1 MTKYIH
7 GFRVKQAQGAPEKK
21 IEKIPDTKL
30 RGIPEPVVVWKSPE
44 DHPKNENPVLGVTET
59 KAGKRS
65 YAIVSF
71 KGGEWKGTAAKVVA
85 WMDLPLM
92 PA

>member
-1 MTKYIH
+1 MTRFIH
-7 GFRVKQAQGAPEKK
+7 GFRVKQAQKAPEKK
-21 IEKIPDTKL
+21 MEPPKEIQTWID
-30 RGIPEPVVVWKSPE
+30 PERYTPMS
-44 DHPKNENPVLGVTET
+44 DGYVLGVTET

-65 YAIVSF
+65 YAIVRYE
-71 KGGEWKGTAAKVVA
+71 GGEWKGTAAKVVA